1 MRPETDGNNRYK
13 GERMNIRL
21 IRTLALC
28 AGIAGTLMSAI
39 SVAAPPDARP
49 AQSFIKPVWTP
60 LGVGNQSVTV
70 VLQLAGD
77 PVAVQQAKVGR
88 KLERGEKDEIKR
100 QLRSSQA
107 SLHGMIE
114 SAGGRVIGNYASAY
128 NGIKVRLPVNKVA
141 QLATIPGVL
150 AVRPVWPIKHNNI
163 HGVPLIGAPTVW
175 QNLGLHGE
183 GIKVA
188 IIDTGIDYTHANFG
202 GPGTTEAYQAAF
214 AADTAAADPR
224 LFGPNAPRVK
234 GGIDLVG
241 DDYNA
246 DPTADPTSPF
256 PYQPVPHPDPNP
268 LDCEGHGSHVAGTA
282 AGSGVTADGAT
293 YKGPYTATT
302 ISSNAWNVG
311 PGVAPKA
318 DLYSVRVFGC
328 AGSTDVVVDAIDWA
342 VDNDMDVINMSLGSS
357 FGAKDSPDAEAATN
371 AAKAGVVVVV
381 SAGNDGPNQYLVGS
395 PGTADGAITV
405 AASDP
410 TASFGGAS
418 VVLSTG
424 GAPLALQDSNGAAF
438 TDGTSY
444 PIVVLRDATGAVS
457 LGCDPAEYLAAGVT
471 GKLVVTQRGVCA
483 RVARAVYAQKAG
495 AAAAAMIDT
504 STGYPPFEGQITSN
518 PDTGEQYTVT
528 IPFFGVRGLA
538 ASATSDGG
546 RLRLADGGTAIATNA
561 LLPNPGFLAIA
572 SFSSSGPRTGDSS
585 LKPNITAPGVAIVS
599 TASGTGNGGTTLSG
613 TSMAAPHVTGVAAL
627 TRQAHPTWQVP
638 QLMAAI
644 VNTGDPAQVVAYRTS
659 RAGSGLVQPAK
670 STVDQVTALVA
681 EDDAPFALSLN
692 FGLEEIS
699 RDLSQHKRIRLRNSG
714 ATPASFS
721 VAQALPAGS
730 PHTINLDRSSVTVP
744 ARSSV
749 DVGVTLNVPVAT
761 AGASNEGGLSFHEV
775 AGLIR
780 FTPVSTQ
787 SNAGA
792 TINVP
797 YYLVPRAL
805 SGVSTS
811 IGELGRRNPS
821 TVARVTNRNGAIA
834 GDADFYAWGLFG
846 RKDPGRVSNDVRA
859 IGTQSFDW
867 DGTQQLLVFAVNTY
881 DRWSNASTNEFDI
894 YVDVDGDGIDDY
906 IVVGADQGVVTTGSF
921 NGRMAAFVFSTRSA
935 GASLNF
941 LATAPTDSSTAE
953 LALLTS
959 QMCRALEPCLS
970 AASPRITYHAVA
982 YDVINGGVDVV
993 AGSAKYNVWSSAIS
1007 QGGFAT
1013 VAPRGTDTSNVIA
1026 VNLAEWT
1033 RTPPKGLMI
1042 VSLDNKSGGD
1052 EAQLLEVSPPR

>member
-1 MRPETDGNNRYK
+1 
-13 GERMNIRL
+13 
-21 IRTLALC
+21 
-28 AGIAGTLMSAI
+28 
-39 SVAAPPDARP
+39 
-49 AQSFIKPVWTP
+49 
-60 LGVGNQSVTV
+60 
-70 VLQLAGD
+70 
-77 PVAVQQAKVGR
+77 
-88 KLERGEKDEIKR
+88 
-100 QLRSSQA
+100 
-107 SLHGMIE
+107 
-114 SAGGRVIGNYASAY
+114 
-128 NGIKVRLPVNKVA
+128 
-141 QLATIPGVL
+141 
-150 AVRPVWPIKHNNI
+150 
-163 HGVPLIGAPTVW
+163 
-175 QNLGLHGE
+175 
-183 GIKVA
+183 
-188 IIDTGIDYTHANFG
+188 
-202 GPGTTEAYQAAF
+202 
-214 AADTAAADPR
+214 
-224 LFGPNAPRVK
+224 
-234 GGIDLVG
+234 
-241 DDYNA
+241 
-246 DPTADPTSPF
+246 
-256 PYQPVPHPDPNP
+256 
-268 LDCEGHGSHVAGTA
+268 
-282 AGSGVTADGAT
+282 
-293 YKGPYTATT
+293 
-302 ISSNAWNVG
+302 
-311 PGVAPKA
+311 
-318 DLYSVRVFGC
+318 
-328 AGSTDVVVDAIDWA
+328 
-342 VDNDMDVINMSLGSS
+342 
-357 FGAKDSPDAEAATN
+357 
-371 AAKAGVVVVV
+371 
-381 SAGNDGPNQYLVGS
+381 
-395 PGTADGAITV
+395 
-405 AASDP
+405 
-410 TASFGGAS
+410 
-418 VVLSTG
+418 
-424 GAPLALQDSNGAAF
+424 
-438 TDGTSY
+438 
-444 PIVVLRDATGAVS
+444 
-457 LGCDPAEYLAAGVT
+457 
-471 GKLVVTQRGVCA
+471 
-483 RVARAVYAQKAG
+483 
-495 AAAAAMIDT
+495 
-504 STGYPPFEGQITSN
+504 FEGQITSN

-546 RLRLADGGTAIATNA
+546 RLRLADAGTAIVTNA
-561 LLPNPGFLAIA
+561 LLPNPGFLAVA

-599 TASGTGNGGTTLSG
+599 TASGTGNGGTTMSG

-659 RAGSGLVQPAK
+659 RAGSGLVQAAK
-670 STVDQVTALVA
+670 STVDRVTALVD
-681 EDDAPFALSLN
+681 EDDAPFAVSLN

-714 ATPASFS
+714 ATAASFS

-761 AGASNEGGLSFHEV
+761 AGASNQGGLSFNEV
-775 AGLIR
+775 AGIIQ
-780 FTPVSTQ
+780 FTPVST

-811 IGELGRRNPS
+811 IGALGSRNLS

-834 GDADFYAWGLFG
+834 GDADFYAWGLFD

-867 DGTQQLLVFAVNTY
+867 DGTNQLLVFAVNTY
-881 DRWSNASTNEFDI
+881 DRWSNASSNEFDI

-906 IVVGADQGVVTTGSF
+906 IVVGADQGAVTTGSF

-1042 VSLDNKSGGD
+1042 VSLDNKSGEN
-1052 EAQLLEVSPPR
+1052 EAQLLEVSPPH